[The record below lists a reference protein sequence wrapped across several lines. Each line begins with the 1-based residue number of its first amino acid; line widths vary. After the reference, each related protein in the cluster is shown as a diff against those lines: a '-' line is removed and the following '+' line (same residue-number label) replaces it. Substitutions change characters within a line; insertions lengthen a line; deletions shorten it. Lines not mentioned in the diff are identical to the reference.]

1 MKNFKGGKSTM
12 IVQIPEGV
20 EFEKA
25 KDYVGKYEKGDMV
38 IMGYLKTKSEKY
50 KTDNYSLYVIYKN
63 QHKLLN
69 VPGWYGRALEEDFIA
84 EGSDAEK
91 YFDNAYI
98 KEIAPMS
105 TKNGNDTINIDI
117 YEDEQ

>member
-1 MKNFKGGKSTM
+1 MKNFKGGKST
-12 IVQIPEGV
+12 IVGQIPEGT

-25 KDYVGKYEKGDMV
+25 KDYVGTYAKGDMV
-38 IMGYLKTKSEKY
+38 IRGFLKTRSEKY
-50 KTDNYSLYVIYKN
+50 HTDNYSLYVIYKN

-69 VPGWYGRALEEDFIA
+69 VPGWYGKALEEDFIA

-98 KEIAPMS
+98 KEISPVE
-105 TKNGNDTINIDI
+105 TKNGNGTINIDI
-117 YEDEQ
+117 YEEN